1 MGLTLREVF
10 NFLLDGLQD
19 FLVRN
24 NVKTVKT
31 VEIRDFNNLTG
42 KDETV
47 FRTDKEFSCEPYKVG
62 SITIPNS
69 IGFDSVSAVNALKDL
84 AFRDFIIKGL
94 PERHTYSVEITG
106 DSGTY
111 TILELP

>member
-10 NFLLDGLQD
+10 NFLLNGLQD

-24 NVKTVKT
+24 NVKTVKS

-47 FRTDKEFSCEPYKVG
+47 FRTEKEFNCEPLKV
-62 SITIPNS
+62 SSVTIPCLS
-69 IGFDSVSAVNALKDL
+69 GFDSSSAVNALKDL

-94 PERHTYSVEITG
+94 PERHTYSVEIVG
-106 DSGTY
+106 DSGTFS
-111 TILELP
+111 IWE